1 MKGHLTIVGAGRV
14 GRALGRSLAEAGWKI
29 SAVVTR
35 SMPCARRAVRFI
47 GQGHASAG
55 ISRQALTP
63 KYILIATPDSAISDV
78 AEDMARLF
86 AEDWKG
92 KVILHT
98 SGALDSR
105 VLEPLR
111 AFGASVGS
119 MHPLQTFSGVG
130 VPPLEGRVFAIEG
143 DPAAIRLARQMVR
156 ALGGYVL
163 QLPPSGKA
171 AYHAAASIAAGHVLA
186 IVEAATTLM
195 MSLGIKRRD
204 AVRALLPL
212 TRQVLDNFE
221 HLGPRAAWTGPL
233 AREDYG
239 VIVAHFAALR
249 KFPGEYHNAY
259 DHLNQLAARVLSR
272 DPEEAISQL
281 DKLHEEAKAATTAT
295 GRHG

>member
-1 MKGHLTIVGAGRV
+1 MNGQLTIIGAGRV
-14 GRALGRSLAEAGWKI
+14 GRALGRALGETGWKVFG
-29 SAVVTR
+29 VVTR
-35 SMPCARRAVRFI
+35 SKPCARRAVRFI
-47 GQGHASAG
+47 GQGHAFAG

-63 KYILIATPDSAISDV
+63 KNILIATPDSAISSV
-78 AEDMARLF
+78 AADMARLF

-105 VLEPLR
+105 ILEPLR

-143 DPAAIRLARQMVR
+143 DPAAVRLARQMVR
-156 ALGGYVL
+156 SLAGYIL
-163 QLPPSGKA
+163 QLPVSGKA
-171 AYHAAASIAAGHVLA
+171 AYHAAASMAAGQMLA
-186 IVEAATTLM
+186 VVEASTTIM

-221 HLGPRAAWTGPL
+221 RLGPRAAWTGPL
-233 AREDYG
+233 ARGDYG
-239 VIVAHFAALR
+239 VIAAHFAALHN
-249 KFPGEYHNAY
+249 FPREYRNAY
-259 DHLNQLAARVLSR
+259 DHLNRLAARVFFH
-272 DPEEAISQL
+272 DPQL
-281 DKLHEEAKAATTAT
+281 DKLLTEQKAATAAT

>member
-1 MKGHLTIVGAGRV
+1 
-14 GRALGRSLAEAGWKI
+14 
-29 SAVVTR
+29 
-35 SMPCARRAVRFI
+35 
-47 GQGHASAG
+47 
-55 ISRQALTP
+55 
-63 KYILIATPDSAISDV
+63 
-78 AEDMARLF
+78 
-86 AEDWKG
+86 
-92 KVILHT
+92 LHT

-111 AFGASVGS
+111 AYGESVGS
-119 MHPLQTFSGVG
+119 VHPLQTFSGVG

-143 DPAAIRLARQMVR
+143 DPSAVRLARQMVR

-163 QLPPSGKA
+163 LLPASGKA

-212 TRQVLDNFE
+212 TRQVLNNFE
-221 HLGPRAAWTGPL
+221 RLGPRAAWTGPL

-239 VIVAHFAALR
+239 VIAAHFAALR
-249 KFPGEYHNAY
+249 KFPREYRSAY

-272 DPEEAISQL
+272 DPEETIRVR
-281 DKLHEEAKAATTAT
+281 
-295 GRHG
+295 RHGSSTTPSRGDPKPLHRQVAAHPTASPVV

>member
-1 MKGHLTIVGAGRV
+1 MNGQLTIIGAGRV
-14 GRALGRSLAEAGWKI
+14 GRALGRALGETGWKVFG
-29 SAVVTR
+29 VVTR
-35 SMPCARRAVRFI
+35 SKPCARRAVRFI
-47 GQGHASAG
+47 GQGHAFAG

-63 KYILIATPDSAISDV
+63 KNILIATPDSAISSV
-78 AEDMARLF
+78 AADMARLF

-105 VLEPLR
+105 ILEPLR

-143 DPAAIRLARQMVR
+143 DPAAVRLARQMVR
-156 ALGGYVL
+156 SLAGYIL
-163 QLPPSGKA
+163 QLPVSGKA
-171 AYHAAASIAAGHVLA
+171 AYHAAASMAAGQMLA
-186 IVEAATTLM
+186 VVEASTTIM

-221 HLGPRAAWTGPL
+221 RLGPRAAWTGPL
-233 AREDYG
+233 ARGDYG
-239 VIVAHFAALR
+239 VIAAHFAALHN
-249 KFPGEYHNAY
+249 FPREYRNAY
-259 DHLNQLAARVLSR
+259 DHLNRLAARVFFH
-272 DPEEAISQL
+272 DPDAMVAQL
-281 DKLHEEAKAATTAT
+281 DKLLTEQKAATAAT